1 MTRIKILYQKIKQ
14 ESKGKFD
21 DQNIPLVTKVWTQYW
36 DIDIISIVMFEPKVL
51 AIDKWYHCLNKAS
64 WTTIVLRDSSLL
76 LINGPTRIFS
86 SRHWAVGVG
95 SRKVSF
101 HCLSLWLVRPTF
113 SFHRIQSLEKLIC
126 PGWSPFD
133 RMFDDCTSLLTIT
146 VFAGHKL
153 WDQYTHPFTLI
164 FLTQWWLFQ
173 CQNSVLQFLCGL
185 INPMLKEAK

>member
-1 MTRIKILYQKIKQ
+1 MTRIKILYQKDQTAIKGQ
-14 ESKGKFD
+14 IWRSDYTIGN
-21 DQNIPLVTKVWTQYW
+21 QSVNTVLRYW
-36 DIDIISIVMFEPKVL
+36 YNKHCYVEPKVL

-64 WTTIVLRDSSLL
+64 WTTIVLRDASLL
-76 LINGPTRIFS
+76 LINGPTWIFS

-101 HCLSLWLVRPTF
+101 HCLSLWLVEPTF
-113 SFHRIQSLEKLIC
+113 SFHTIQSLEKLIC

-133 RMFDDCTSLLTIT
+133 WMFDDCTSLLTIT

-173 CQNSVLQFLCGL
+173 CQNSVL
-185 INPMLKEAK
+185 

>member
-14 ESKGKFD
+14 QSKGKFD

-51 AIDKWYHCLNKAS
+51 AIDKMISLNKAS

-164 FLTQWWLFQ
+164 SMMTF
-173 CQNSVLQFLCGL
+173 SVSKFCPSVSMW
-185 INPMLKEAK
+185 INQPNVKRS